1 MVDCEA
7 SKKPSSASAPANV
20 AQWLFR
26 TWVGMSATLSISNT
40 GRSASAGAVRHA
52 LAVASLLLAGGTQ
65 AQTPACDQLKN
76 ILGARIDPS
85 IRGFTLE
92 TVRGDAPVPPGAKVI
107 GTCEVNA
114 YKILFRRGGD
124 TRPVPFGGSA
134 STPAPAPAPPP
145 KPAPTPAAVPPP
157 PPPAPAP
164 VVKPIPTP
172 APLPSVAPPPAPK
185 PEPEKLSVSEA
196 PAPRSIAP
204 VVAEPPAPAQ
214 VDTAPAATAEPLSP
228 RGGFFARH
236 WQWVAPLV
244 SVPLLIWGWL
254 WYVRR
259 RDYDEAGLPRGPRL

>member
-1 MVDCEA
+1 
-7 SKKPSSASAPANV
+7 
-20 AQWLFR
+20 
-26 TWVGMSATLSISNT
+26 MSATLSTSNT
-40 GRSASAGAVRHA
+40 GRSASADVVRHA
-52 LAVASLLLAGGTQ
+52 LAVASLLFAGGAQ

-76 ILGARIDPS
+76 TLGARIDPS

-92 TVRGDAPVPPGAKVI
+92 TVRADAPVPPGAKVI

-124 TRPVPFGGSA
+124 TRPVPFGGGA
-134 STPAPAPAPPP
+134 STPAPAPAP
-145 KPAPTPAAVPPP
+145 KPAPAPVAPP

-164 VVKPIPTP
+164 VVKQISTL
-172 APLPSVAPPPAPK
+172 ASSPSVAAPPAPK
-185 PEPEKLSVSEA
+185 PEPEKVSVSEA

-214 VDTAPAATAEPLSP
+214 VDTAPSSP
-228 RGGFFARH
+228 RSGFFARH

>member
-1 MVDCEA
+1 
-7 SKKPSSASAPANV
+7 
-20 AQWLFR
+20 
-26 TWVGMSATLSISNT
+26 MSATVVTKQAN
-40 GRSASAGAVRHA
+40 RSVIRGVPQGPVVPAA
-52 LAVASLLLAGGTQ
+52 LGLCQLLALASLLVGVEAQ

-76 ILGARIDPS
+76 TLGARIDPS

-114 YKILFRRGGD
+114 YKILFRRVGD

-134 STPAPAPAPPP
+134 STPAPAQAPAP
-145 KPAPTPAAVPPP
+145 KPAPAAAPVPAP

-172 APLPSVAPPPAPK
+172 ASSPSVALPPAPK
-185 PEPEKLSVSEA
+185 PEPEKVTVSEA
-196 PAPRSIAP
+196 PAPRSMAP

-214 VDTAPAATAEPLSP
+214 VDTLPAATAEPSP
-228 RGGFFARH
+228 PGSGFFVRH
-236 WQWVAPLV
+236 WQWLAPLV
-244 SVPLLIWGWL
+244 SVPLLIWAWL

>member
-1 MVDCEA
+1 MALSLRQALAAA
-7 SKKPSSASAPANV
+7 SLVLASSA
-20 AQWLFR
+20 
-26 TWVGMSATLSISNT
+26 
-40 GRSASAGAVRHA
+40 
-52 LAVASLLLAGGTQ
+52 Q

-76 ILGARIDPS
+76 TLAARIDPS

-134 STPAPAPAPPP
+134 SAPAAAPAPAPKPPAPAPAPPP
-145 KPAPTPAAVPPP
+145 PPPVPAVKPAPA
-157 PPPAPAP
+157 
-164 VVKPIPTP
+164 
-172 APLPSVAPPPAPK
+172 PAPK
-185 PEPEKLSVSEA
+185 PEPEKLGANEVLATRTVEPTVTASPIPTPLETV
-196 PAPRSIAP
+196 P
-204 VVAEPPAPAQ
+204 V
-214 VDTAPAATAEPLSP
+214 ATAEPAQQRS
-228 RGGFFARH
+228 GFFARH

-244 SVPLLIWGWL
+244 SVPLLIWAWL